1 MEKDKCAKQNGYIVV
16 RISDEF
22 NIKQSIIN
30 NFDGIF
36 DLKNISWS
44 KCEKNF
50 LRNYQAEA
58 MKLKNDHP
66 EYTTS
71 DISKIL
77 KLGET
82 TIRRWLN

>member
-36 DLKNISWS
+36 DLENISWS
-44 KCEKNF
+44 KCEKNS
-50 LRNYQAEA
+50 LRNYQVEA
-58 MKLKNDHP
+58 MKLKNNHP

-77 KLGET
+77 KLH
-82 TIRRWLN
+82 II

>member
-1 MEKDKCAKQNGYIVV
+1 MSGQTKEESIFIDMEKDKCAKQNGYIVV

-44 KCEKNF
+44 KCEKNS

-58 MKLKNDHP
+58 MRLKM
-66 EYTTS
+66 
-71 DISKIL
+71 IIL
-77 KLGET
+77 NTLLQIYQKY
-82 TIRRWLN
+82 